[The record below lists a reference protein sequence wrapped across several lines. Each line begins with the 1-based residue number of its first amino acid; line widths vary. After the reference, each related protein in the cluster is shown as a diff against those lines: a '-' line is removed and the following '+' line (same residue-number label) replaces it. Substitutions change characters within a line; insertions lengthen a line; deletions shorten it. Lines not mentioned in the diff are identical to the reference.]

1 MIDLTTIQ
9 DLIAA
14 HGLWVVAPIAVLEG
28 PIVTVISS
36 WLAQQGLFDLPRLIA
51 VLVVADLVGDAILY
65 AVGRWGLHRLP
76 AHWLRRIGLREGRIR
91 LMSRRFDH
99 QGGRILAFGKLTHA
113 AGAAVLV
120 AAGLARMPFGAFLFF
135 NTLATIPK
143 TLAFVALGYLIGHA
157 YRLINLWISNASIAL
172 LILIAIGAAFWMLR
186 PKFCK

>member
-1 MIDLTTIQ
+1 MIDLPTIQ
-9 DLIAA
+9 SLIST

-28 PIVTVISS
+28 PIVTVISA
-36 WLAQQGLFDLPRLIA
+36 WLAQRGLFDLPQLIL
-51 VLVVADLVGDAILY
+51 VLVLADLAGDAILY

-76 AHWLRRIGLREGRIR
+76 PHWLRRVGLREGRLR

-120 AAGLARMPFGAFLFF
+120 AAGLARMPFGSFLFF

-143 TLAFVALGYLIGHA
+143 TLAFVALGYLIGHT
-157 YRLINLWISNASIAL
+157 YRLIYFWLSNASLA
-172 LILIAIGAAFWMLR
+172 ILAILAIGAAAWMFRL
-186 PKFCK
+186 KVCK